1 MDGKLEGSTLAND
14 YASIFLNS
22 ALYQN
27 PIAALSLLFLFFARF
42 MPIIALSPF
51 FGSRVLPHPVKVTF
65 ALSMFVIFLP
75 KLIQNTT
82 IALDFN
88 LLLLVFMVKELLV
101 GLLIGNLMSIPFV
114 IVQSAGIIID
124 HQRGG
129 SSLMVNDPTIQNQS
143 SPLGTLFNMVLIY
156 IFFAM
161 DGPFMFLEVISSSYD
176 YLPPD
181 QFMNSQFFAIDSPSW
196 HLLAKLFNDVMV
208 FSIQFATPA
217 LIAIL
222 MTDSFLG
229 IANRLA
235 PQVQITFLGMP
246 LKSLL
251 GLYVI
256 YEGWLLMV
264 KQMRITS
271 IDWLQHTEE
280 MVRYFKLIGE

>member
-1 MDGKLEGSTLAND
+1 MGHD
-14 YASIFLNS
+14 YISIFLNS
-22 ALYQN
+22 SLYQN
-27 PIAALSLLFLFFARF
+27 PVAALSLLFLFFGRF

-75 KLIQNTT
+75 KILETT
-82 IALDFN
+82 TRPIDFN
-88 LLLLVFMVKELLV
+88 LTLLMYMSKELLV
-101 GLLIGNLMSIPFV
+101 GLLIGNIMSIPFV
-114 IVQSAGIIID
+114 VVQSAGMLID

-156 IFFAM
+156 LFFTIE
-161 DGPFMFLEVISSSYD
+161 GPFMFLEVILQSYD
-176 YLPPD
+176 FLPID
-181 QFMNSQFFAIDSPSW
+181 QFMNPNFFHTDSRSW
-196 HLLAKLFNDVMV
+196 AMLAQLLNQVMTL
-208 FSIQFATPA
+208 SIQFATPA

-251 GLYVI
+251 GLYLVCQ
-256 YEGWLLMV
+256 GWLLMV
-264 KQMRITS
+264 KQMRVTS
-271 IDWLQHTEE
+271 IDWIQHTEE
-280 MVRYFKLIGE
+280 MIRYFKYVGQ